1 MLSKGWKHRE
11 QAKTAS
17 VAGILSQTTCG
28 SKSWTGGQ
36 LLGSNCCDSY
46 FCIFILGYWGC
57 QQQSVYFGLD
67 NFVCILQASF
77 VLDIE

>member
-1 MLSKGWKHRE
+1 MLRHDGLACAE
-11 QAKTAS
+11 CA
-17 VAGILSQTTCG
+17 VAISSSYQVVPSFLDVQ
-28 SKSWTGGQ
+28 TGGQ

-57 QQQSVYFGLD
+57 QQQSVYFGLE
-67 NFVCILQASF
+67 NFVCILQTSF